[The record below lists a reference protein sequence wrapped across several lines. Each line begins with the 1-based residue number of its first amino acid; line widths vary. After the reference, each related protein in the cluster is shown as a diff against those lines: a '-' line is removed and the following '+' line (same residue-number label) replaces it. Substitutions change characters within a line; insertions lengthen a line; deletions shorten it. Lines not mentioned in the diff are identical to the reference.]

1 MERGERIVEFTSV
14 KAFLVEMLVFLFIT
28 AFVFVCLLACG
39 WVEIIIHTNLLT
51 ITAIGFVLISFV
63 SLFSKIVPIGVR
75 ATFDFLFQ
83 SVQEDTYIFLRTQPL
98 RASVFTEKFTS
109 DGGRSYGMYYL
120 IQTQRENEIHTFISP
135 CYIDLVENEVYVI
148 KSGRTSNVFLSGVCL
163 TNLTEKKTH

>member
-1 MERGERIVEFTSV
+1 MKFKSIKPFF
-14 KAFLVEMLVFLFIT
+14 AEMMFFLFVV
-28 AFVFVCLLACG
+28 AFTFVGLLACN

-51 ITAIGFVLISFV
+51 ITAIGFVLISFI

-83 SVQEDTYIFLRTQPL
+83 SVKEDTYIFLRTQPL

-120 IQTQRENEIHTFISP
+120 IQTQKENEIYTFISP
-135 CYIDLVENEVYVI
+135 SYIDLVENGSYII

-163 TNLTEKKTH
+163 TNLTEKKTP